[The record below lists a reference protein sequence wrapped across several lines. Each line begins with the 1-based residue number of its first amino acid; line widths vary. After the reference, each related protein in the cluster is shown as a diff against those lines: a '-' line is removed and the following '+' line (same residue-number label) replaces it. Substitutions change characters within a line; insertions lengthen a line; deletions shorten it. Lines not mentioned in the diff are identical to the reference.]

1 MELRDIRNVRVD
13 LVEIMAKS
21 YYIIEISMCVTLK

>member
-13 LVEIMAKS
+13 LVEIMVE
-21 YYIIEISMCVTLK
+21 IIEISMCVTLK

>member
-1 MELRDIRNVRVD
+1 MELGDIGNVRVD

-21 YYIIEISMCVTLK
+21 YIIEISMCETLK